1 VEQPVRS
8 KSLKTSPVLP
18 PCLSQKKMLGIWNPK
33 SSSHQSTPNRDCK
46 ESHVNALVK
55 LCRRLGFKSL
65 NRFILGM
72 FVPGGV
78 VMNIQKIF
86 FSEES
91 CLSRARRFK
100 IILTIILYRDFLVSS
115 TSSLINLI
123 MYFLLGPATRVLC
136 LNSVHA

>member
-1 VEQPVRS
+1 MELPRARLCGTAS
-8 KSLKTSPVLP
+8 KIKMIKIAENFTRAPLMLVSKEDAWNLE
-18 PCLSQKKMLGIWNPK
+18 SQIIKPSSNPK
-33 SSSHQSTPNRDCK
+33 SRMS
-46 ESHVNALVK
+46 
-55 LCRRLGFKSL
+55 RRLGFKSL

-72 FVPGGV
+72 FVPGRV

-100 IILTIILYRDFLVSS
+100 MILTIILYRDFLVSS
-115 TSSLINLI
+115 PSSLTNLI
-123 MYFLLGPATRVLC
+123 VYFLLGPATRVLC